1 MIDFITLLLAFA
13 LYVVLGLLPA
23 VAFLY
28 LIYHLLTL
36 PLRRNERTRIF
47 LDLLQ
52 LGLDSGQTAQQT
64 IVDAAAT
71 RDRLLGSGM
80 GAVARALQQGLPL
93 GPALDSAPKMLPP
106 QIRAMLKTGAAMGDM
121 RTVLPAC
128 RLALHGGVSQVRGAL
143 NYLLVLSFLAT
154 PFMVAIPVILKVKVI
169 PAFQAV
175 FAGMMEGSALPAFTR
190 FVLATNSY
198 FIALQL
204 GLMALLW
211 LLTLCY
217 LGGSPLRGWFTRVF
231 PLAGAIL
238 DRFLAL
244 LPWRWKR
251 LQRDF
256 SSMLAVSLEA
266 GVPEAQAVRFAGE
279 ATANAVFRKR
289 AERAASLLAQ
299 GVKLP
304 EALRVLDDSGELKW
318 RLGNALG
325 STGGFAKALAGW
337 HEGLD
342 AKAFQLEQTAAQT
355 TTTLFVLLN
364 GLIIAAIVIGMFLPL
379 IALLNRIA
387 IW

>member
-1 MIDFITLLLAFA
+1 VIDLVTVLLAFV
-13 LYVVLGLLPA
+13 LYVALGLVPA
-23 VAFLY
+23 IIFLY

-52 LGLDSGQTAQQT
+52 LGMDSGQTPEQT
-64 IVDAAAT
+64 IVEAAAT
-71 RDRLLGSGM
+71 GDRALGSGM
-80 GAVARALQQGLPL
+80 AIVARALQQGLPL
-93 GPALDSAPKMLPP
+93 GQALDRAPRLLPP
-106 QIRAMLKTGAAMGDM
+106 QVRAMLKTGAAMGDV
-121 RTVLPAC
+121 RSVLPAC
-128 RLALHGGVSQVRGAL
+128 RLALHGGISQVRGAL

-154 PFMVAIPVILKVKVI
+154 PFMIAIPVILKVKVI
-169 PAFQAV
+169 PSFQAI

-198 FIALQL
+198 FIVLQVALT
-204 GLMALLW
+204 ALVW

-217 LGGSPLRGWFTRVF
+217 LGGPRLRGWVSRVF

-238 DRFLAL
+238 DRFLAA
-244 LPWRWKR
+244 LPWRRKR

-266 GVPEAQAVRFAGE
+266 GLPEAQAVRFAGE
-279 ATANAVFRKR
+279 ATANALFRKK
-289 AERAASLLAQ
+289 ANRAASLLAQ

-304 EALRVLDDSGELKW
+304 EALRVIDRSGELKW
-318 RLGNALG
+318 RLTNALG
-325 STGGFAKALAGW
+325 GTGGFVKALAGW
-337 HEGLD
+337 HEALD

-364 GLIIAAIVIGMFLPL
+364 GLVVAAIVIGMFLPL